1 MLTHTTSGVRVMRQ
15 AYADGY
21 IYEYKVPNGVSIYPE
36 TPHLATPLFRGRL
49 LRTFFDGECNYIT
62 VWMSR
67 LPAVDFMATPTVE
80 YETLHEDEHLV
91 VSRLRFEN
99 GEDGWIYRVQS
110 QLGHPWP
117 RLPCLAP
124 TLTAPIVAMD
134 RTDMDITVRYWV
146 KDSETGTAA
155 A

>member
-1 MLTHTTSGVRVMRQ
+1 MRQ